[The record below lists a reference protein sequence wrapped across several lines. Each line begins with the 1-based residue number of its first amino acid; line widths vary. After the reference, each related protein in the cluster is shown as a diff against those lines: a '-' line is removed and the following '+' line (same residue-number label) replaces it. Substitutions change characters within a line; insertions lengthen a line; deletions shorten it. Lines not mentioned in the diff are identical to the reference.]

1 MKNLRIL
8 FGALVALMLSTGLVS
23 CSDDDDNGG
32 ASGGTDPQESVKFD
46 LYVCAVKHGGMSQ
59 NKNGTFVR
67 SVDALTADQPM
78 VEFTGKG
85 LEITQSYT
93 MESITKGKYYYQV
106 PQSPADRFSKFQ
118 ILTDANVDE
127 YV

>member
-1 MKNLRIL
+1 MKNLKIL
-8 FGALVALMLSTGLVS
+8 FGALVALILSAGFAS

-32 ASGGTDPQESVKFD
+32 GGASDPESKYKFD

-93 MESITKGKYYYQV
+93 KESITKGKNY
-106 PQSPADRFSKFQ
+106 
-118 ILTDANVDE
+118 
-127 YV
+127 